1 MLNLKWKELDH
12 LDKAVLVTTC
22 SKVYW
27 FPVPDDIS
35 MYLKIDSID
44 FFFLNSNQL
53 RLTQRRLFYGKK

>member
-35 MYLKIDSID
+35 THLKIDSID
-44 FFFLNSNQL
+44 FFFPKFKSIITNSMKVILQ
-53 RLTQRRLFYGKK
+53 

>member
-1 MLNLKWKELDH
+1 MLGLKWKELDH

-44 FFFLNSNQL
+44 FFFS
-53 RLTQRRLFYGKK
+53 

>member
-1 MLNLKWKELDH
+1 MLDLKWKELDH
-12 LDKAVLVTTC
+12 LGKAGLVTTW

-44 FFFLNSNQL
+44 FFFFLNSNQL
-53 RLTQRRLFYGKK
+53 ELTQ

>member
-35 MYLKIDSID
+35 MHLKIDSID

-53 RLTQRRLFYGKK
+53 ELTQ